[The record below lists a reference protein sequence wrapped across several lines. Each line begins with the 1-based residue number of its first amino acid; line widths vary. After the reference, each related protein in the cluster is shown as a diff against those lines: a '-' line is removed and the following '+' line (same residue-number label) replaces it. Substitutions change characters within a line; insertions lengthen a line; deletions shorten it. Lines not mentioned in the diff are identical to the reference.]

1 MTLPLTVLGILK
13 AECHLEG
20 WQTTN
25 SWTPASEFLIHGV
38 RSGKERAHTSI
49 TSQVLLLLLPQN
61 PHFENHHPAGHRN
74 GRHKKQGRI
83 NRPGGWWRYAAN
95 PQFLKSDYL
104 FFQVL
109 RQPPILQDAT
119 FFLIVALQSLSR
131 VQLSATLYTATRQ
144 ASLSCTIS
152 QSLLKLMSIESVMH
166 PTISSSASPSP
177 PAFNLSQYQ
186 GLFQWVISSH
196 QVAKYWNFSIN
207 PSNEYSRLI
216 SFRIWASLVAQR
228 VKHLP
233 AVLETWIRS
242 LGWEDPLEKEMA
254 THSSILAWR
263 IPWTEEPGGA
273 TVHSVA
279 KSQTWLSNFTFTFF
293 SFRIYW
299 FDLLEVQGTL
309 KSLLQHHSL
318 KVSVLWSSDFFMVLL
333 SHPYLTTGET
343 IALTTGTFV
352 NKVMSCFLIC
362 CLHWS

>member
-263 IPWTEEPGGA
+263 IPWTEEPGRLQSIVLQRVRHDWATSLSLSFPLGFTGLISLKSKGLSRVFSNTTVWKYQFFGA
-273 TVHSVA
+273 QTSSWSYSHIH
-279 KSQTWLSNFTFTFF
+279 TWL
-293 SFRIYW
+293 
-299 FDLLEVQGTL
+299 LE
-309 KSLLQHHSL
+309 K
-318 KVSVLWSSDFFMVLL
+318 
-333 SHPYLTTGET
+333 P
-343 IALTTGTFV
+343 
-352 NKVMSCFLIC
+352 
-362 CLHWS
+362 